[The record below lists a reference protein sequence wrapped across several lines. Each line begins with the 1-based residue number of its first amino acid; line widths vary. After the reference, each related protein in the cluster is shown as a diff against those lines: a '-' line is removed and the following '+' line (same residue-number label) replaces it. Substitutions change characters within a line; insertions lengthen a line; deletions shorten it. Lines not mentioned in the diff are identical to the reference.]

1 MIIIANTGT
10 MYVVL
15 YKITMESDNVSNI
28 AYPMVINIYL
38 TYVTLGVLF
47 SFFETVSYTMM
58 VCLAVDLDLS
68 NVNQAEF
75 GPAIFHINMNV
86 VKRQNK
92 KSGGFVAPKV
102 ERDLKMVGSQS
113 QIKNS
118 DGEDEEPDFVID
130 GQAMSEERQGTGY
143 GSDHENLF

>member
-68 NVNQAEF
+68 NVN
-75 GPAIFHINMNV
+75 
-86 VKRQNK
+86 
-92 KSGGFVAPKV
+92 
-102 ERDLKMVGSQS
+102 
-113 QIKNS
+113 
-118 DGEDEEPDFVID
+118 
-130 GQAMSEERQGTGY
+130 
-143 GSDHENLF
+143 